1 MPLYFLLGTLNEN
14 GQSMLLNNPDL
25 VIDAIK
31 DCDCDEAQ
39 ILGKYFVLGR
49 CDYVMLIEADDN
61 EAVGKLA
68 IEIGVK
74 AGLHTETLP
83 AMAIGDMAEG
93 DNLASGSD
101 FDSVDI
107 VAGEEWRLPGSESER
122 E

>member
-1 MPLYFLLGTLNEN
+1 
-14 GQSMLLNNPDL
+14 MLLNNPDL

-83 AMAIGDMAEG
+83 AMAIGDMSEG
-93 DNLASGSD
+93 DNLTGTTN
-101 FDSVDI
+101 FDSADI
-107 VAGEEWRLPGSESER
+107 VVGEEWRLPDSDT
-122 E
+122 

>member
-68 IEIGVK
+68 ICLLYTSPSPRD
-74 AGLHTETLP
+74 GLLSRMP
-83 AMAIGDMAEG
+83 SSA
-93 DNLASGSD
+93 
-101 FDSVDI
+101 
-107 VAGEEWRLPGSESER
+107 
-122 E
+122 

>member
-14 GQSMLLNNPDL
+14 GQKMLLNNPDL

-39 ILGKYFVLGR
+39 ILGKYFLLGR
-49 CDYVMLIEADDN
+49 CDYVMLVEADDN

-68 IEIGVK
+68 IELGVK

-93 DNLASGSD
+93 DNPTSASG
-101 FDSVDI
+101 FDEVDI
-107 VAGEEWRLPGSESER
+107 VVGEEWRLPGTET
-122 E
+122 

>member
-14 GQSMLLNNPDL
+14 GQKMLLNNPDL

-49 CDYVMLIEADDN
+49 CDYVMLVEADDN

-68 IEIGVK
+68 IELGVK

-93 DNLASGSD
+93 DNPTSASG
-101 FDSVDI
+101 FDEVDI
-107 VAGEEWRLPGSESER
+107 VVVEEWRLPGTET
-122 E
+122 

>member
-14 GQSMLLNNPDL
+14 GQKMLLNNPDL

-49 CDYVMLIEADDN
+49 CDYVMLVEADDN

-68 IEIGVK
+68 IELGVK

-93 DNLASGSD
+93 DNPTSASG
-101 FDSVDI
+101 FDELDI
-107 VAGEEWRLPGSESER
+107 VVGEEWRLPGTET
-122 E
+122 

>member
-14 GQSMLLNNPDL
+14 GQKMLLNNPDL

-49 CDYVMLIEADDN
+49 CDYVMLVEADDN

-68 IEIGVK
+68 IELGVK

-83 AMAIGDMAEG
+83 ALAFGDMAEG
-93 DNLASGSD
+93 DNPTSASG
-101 FDSVDI
+101 FDEVDI
-107 VAGEEWRLPGSESER
+107 VVGEEWRLPGTET
-122 E
+122 